1 MNTALI
7 STVLLSIL
15 RHGFTAYGGSMLADK
30 HAGALESVAGA
41 LAVLV
46 PALFSIWKA
55 KRDLALKIE
64 STKP

>member
-41 LAVLV
+41 LAILI
-46 PALFSIWKA
+46 PALFSVWKA
-55 KRDLALKIE
+55 KRDLALKIN
-64 STKP
+64 TDNP